1 MKTFEATCRIV
12 TPLFMGGASQQP
24 ELRTQS
30 INGVL
35 RWWFRVAGGSLEDE
49 KRIFGWAGETS
60 NQGLVRIRIEKE
72 QIDIMEQMEEN
83 KKIAIAILNFLKEE
97 QNKLEKEIEL
107 REQEGKIKEKNRL
120 LKMKNKIEKEIEQV
134 QESIEKLDL
143 TKNNWEKF
151 SESENL
157 LKESENLFKEIQKF
171 IFLLEGCG
179 YLGFS
184 LMRNNRDFRAVGL
197 NFNLKISFH
206 PKATDDDIKKFFSAL
221 WLAFNLGNFGSR
233 ARRGFG
239 AIKIEEIREKGG
251 SITNNCYG
259 LNFVPSDDLKNW
271 INNSLDKIRD
281 FIKPNERQE
290 IPYLFKDF
298 EIYQIQKDNF
308 NHWKNWIKEVQEG
321 RQGSYLKNSW
331 SGNSIN
337 NWLELLGFMGF
348 LLMAYRSYR
357 KPDYDVAKNILLGGQ
372 VSDPTF
378 ERAIFGL
385 PLNFYFS
392 SINKRDMVHLKL
404 GNETLRRASP
414 LMIKIIQT
422 GTKQDEISYEGLF
435 IIMKST
441 FMPANARL
449 VFSNERVNLPSKN
462 IWKALDEFLS
472 TLQNNNLIRRI
483 YP

>member
-1 MKTFEATCRIV
+1 MRTFEATCKIV
-12 TPLFMGGASQQP
+12 TPLFMGGASQQA

-60 NQGLVRIRIEKE
+60 NQGLVRI
-72 QIDIMEQMEEN
+72 
-83 KKIAIAILNFLKEE
+83 F
-97 QNKLEKEIEL
+97 
-107 REQEGKIKEKNRL
+107 IKEPTF
-120 LKMKNKIEKEIEQV
+120 QP
-134 QESIEKLDL
+134 QP
-143 TKNNWEKF
+143 
-151 SESENL
+151 
-157 LKESENLFKEIQKF
+157 
-171 IFLLEGCG
+171 FLSRQPGSD

-184 LMRNNRDFRAVGL
+184 LKLTRRLAVPE
-197 NFNLKISFH
+197 NKKFNLKISFH
-206 PKATDDDIKKFFSAL
+206 PKATEDDIKKFFSAL

-239 AIKIEEIREKGG
+239 AIRIEEIREKGG

-259 LNFVPSDDLKNW
+259 LNFVPSGDLESW
-271 INNSLDKIRD
+271 ITYNLNKIKD
-281 FIKPNERQE
+281 FIKPKERQD
-290 IPYLFKDF
+290 IPYLFKNF

-308 NHWKNWIKEVQEG
+308 NNWKNWIKEVQDG
-321 RQGSYLKNSW
+321 RRGNHLKKSW

-337 NWLELLGFMGF
+337 NWFELLDFMGF

-357 KPDYDVAKNILLGGQ
+357 DPDYNNAKNILLGGQ
-372 VSDPTF
+372 VRNSIF

-392 SINKRDMVHLKL
+392 SIRRGDMVHLKL
-404 GNETLRRASP
+404 GNDTLRRASP

-422 GTKQDEISYEGLF
+422 GTNQNEISYEGLF

-449 VFSNERVNLPSKN
+449 MFSKKEVKLPNN
-462 IWKALDEFLS
+462 IWQALDDFISSLE
-472 TLQNNNLIRRI
+472 NKNLIRRI
-483 YP
+483 Y

>member
-1 MKTFEATCRIV
+1 MRTFEATCKIV
-12 TPLFMGGASQQP
+12 TPLFMGGASQQA

-60 NQGLVRIRIEKE
+60 NQGIVRIFVK
-72 QIDIMEQMEEN
+72 
-83 KKIAIAILNFLKEE
+83 NFDSL
-97 QNKLEKEIEL
+97 Q
-107 REQEGKIKEKNRL
+107 
-120 LKMKNKIEKEIEQV
+120 KNKFSKEFDDKGRVRQDRGI
-134 QESIEKLDL
+134 
-143 TKNNWEKF
+143 N
-151 SESENL
+151 
-157 LKESENLFKEIQKF
+157 
-171 IFLLEGCG
+171 

-184 LMRNNRDFRAVGL
+184 LDQRFNINQTNRIQREYLKENQTFD
-197 NFNLKISFH
+197 LKISFH
-206 PKATDDDIKKFFSAL
+206 PKATDDDVKKFFCAL

-239 AIKIEEIREKGG
+239 SIKIEEIKEKG
-251 SITNNCYG
+251 SPITNNCYG
-259 LNFVPSDDLKNW
+259 LNFVPNGDLENW
-271 INNSLDKIRD
+271 ITDNLKKIIKD
-281 FIKPNERQE
+281 FIKPNERQD
-290 IPYLFKDF
+290 IPYLFKNF
-298 EIYQIQKDNF
+298 EIYQIQKDNVQKNNF
-308 NHWKNWIKEVQEG
+308 NALKMWIEEVQNG
-321 RQGSYLKNSW
+321 RQGNYLKNSW

-337 NWLELLGFMGF
+337 NWFELLDFMGF

-357 KPDYDVAKNILLGGQ
+357 NPDYNVAKNILLGGQ
-372 VSDPTF
+372 VNDPTF

-392 SINKRDMVHLKL
+392 SINKGNMVHLKL

-449 VFSNERVNLPSKN
+449 MFSNKIVNLPNN
-462 IWKALDEFLS
+462 IWQTLDDFISSLE
-472 TLQNNNLIRRI
+472 NKKLIRRI
-483 YP
+483 YKC

>member
-60 NQGLVRIRIEKE
+60 NQGLVRI
-72 QIDIMEQMEEN
+72 
-83 KKIAIAILNFLKEE
+83 F
-97 QNKLEKEIEL
+97 
-107 REQEGKIKEKNRL
+107 IKEPTF
-120 LKMKNKIEKEIEQV
+120 QP
-134 QESIEKLDL
+134 QPFPSGQPGSD
-143 TKNNWEKF
+143 
-151 SESENL
+151 
-157 LKESENLFKEIQKF
+157 
-171 IFLLEGCG
+171 

-184 LMRNNRDFRAVGL
+184 LKLTRRLAVPE
-197 NFNLKISFH
+197 NETFHLKISFH

-239 AIKIEEIREKGG
+239 AIRIEEIREKGA

-259 LNFVPSDDLKNW
+259 LNFVPSGDLKNW

-331 SGNSIN
+331 SGKSIN

-414 LMIKIIQT
+414 LMIKIIQI

-449 VFSNERVNLPSKN
+449 VFSNKEVNLPNN
-462 IWKALDEFLS
+462 IWQALDDFIS
-472 TLQNNNLIRRI
+472 TLQNNNLIRR
-483 YP
+483 

>member
-60 NQGLVRIRIEKE
+60 NQGLVRIFVKE
-72 QIDIMEQMEEN
+72 PTFQTQPFPSRQPGFN
-83 KKIAIAILNFLKEE
+83 
-97 QNKLEKEIEL
+97 
-107 REQEGKIKEKNRL
+107 
-120 LKMKNKIEKEIEQV
+120 
-134 QESIEKLDL
+134 
-143 TKNNWEKF
+143 
-151 SESENL
+151 
-157 LKESENLFKEIQKF
+157 
-171 IFLLEGCG
+171 

-184 LMRNNRDFRAVGL
+184 LKLTSRHAIPENRTFD
-197 NFNLKISFH
+197 LKISFH

-239 AIKIEEIREKGG
+239 AIRIEEIREKGS
-251 SITNNCYG
+251 SITNNCYD
-259 LNFVPSDDLKNW
+259 LNFTPSDDLKSW
-271 INNSLDKIRD
+271 INCNLNKIKD
-281 FIKPNERQE
+281 FIKPNDRQD

-308 NHWKNWIKEVQEG
+308 NALGDWIKEVQKG
-321 RQGSYLKNSW
+321 RKGRYLKNSW

-337 NWLELLGFMGF
+337 NWFDLLDFMGF
-348 LLMAYRSYR
+348 LLMAHRSYR
-357 KPDYDVAKNILLGGQ
+357 GPDYNDAKNILLSGQ
-372 VSDPTF
+372 VSNPTF

-392 SINKRDMVHLKL
+392 SIRRGDMVHLKL

-422 GTKQDEISYEGLF
+422 GTNQNETRHEGLF

-449 VFSNERVNLPSKN
+449 VFSNKRVNLSNDN
-462 IWKALDEFLS
+462 IWQALDDFLS
-472 TLQNNNLIRRI
+472 SLQNKNLIRRI
-483 YP
+483 YK

>member
-1 MKTFEATCRIV
+1 MKTFEATCGIV

-60 NQGLVRIRIEKE
+60 NQGLVRIFIKDFDTLQKNKFSKEFDDRGRVKQDRGINYIAFSLDQRFRID
-72 QIDIMEQMEEN
+72 QRD
-83 KKIAIAILNFLKEE
+83 KI
-97 QNKLEKEIEL
+97 Q
-107 REQEGKIKEKNRL
+107 REYIKEN
-120 LKMKNKIEKEIEQV
+120 QTF
-134 QESIEKLDL
+134 D
-143 TKNNWEKF
+143 
-151 SESENL
+151 
-157 LKESENLFKEIQKF
+157 
-171 IFLLEGCG
+171 
-179 YLGFS
+179 
-184 LMRNNRDFRAVGL
+184 
-197 NFNLKISFH
+197 LKISFH

-239 AIKIEEIREKGG
+239 AIKIEEIKENRT
-251 SITNNCYG
+251 SITNNCYD
-259 LNFVPSDDLKNW
+259 LNFTPSDDLKSW
-271 INNSLDKIRD
+271 INYNLDKIKD
-281 FIKPNERQE
+281 FIKPNDRQD
-290 IPYLFKDF
+290 IPYLFKNF
-298 EIYQIQKDNF
+298 EIYQIRKNNF
-308 NHWKNWIKEVQEG
+308 NHWKDWIKEVQEERKG
-321 RQGSYLKNSW
+321 RYLKNSW
-331 SGNSIN
+331 GGNSIN
-337 NWLELLGFMGF
+337 NWFELLNFMGF

-357 KPDYDVAKNILLGGQ
+357 DPDYNVAKSILQGRQ
-372 VSDPTF
+372 VSNATF

-392 SINKRDMVHLKL
+392 SINKGDMVHLKL
-404 GNETLRRASP
+404 ENETLRRASP

-422 GTKQDEISYEGLF
+422 GTKQDKISYEGLF
-435 IIMKST
+435 IIMKSA

>member
-1 MKTFEATCRIV
+1 MRTFKATCKIV
-12 TPLFMGGASQQP
+12 TPLFMGGASQQA

-49 KRIFGWAGETS
+49 KRIFGWVGEAS
-60 NQGLVRIRIEKE
+60 NQGVVRIFVKDFDTL
-72 QIDIMEQMEEN
+72 Q
-83 KKIAIAILNFLKEE
+83 
-97 QNKLEKEIEL
+97 
-107 REQEGKIKEKNRL
+107 
-120 LKMKNKIEKEIEQV
+120 KNKFSKEF
-134 QESIEKLDL
+134 DD
-143 TKNNWEKF
+143 
-151 SESENL
+151 SERVRQDKGINY
-157 LKESENLFKEIQKF
+157 I
-171 IFLLEGCG
+171 
-179 YLGFS
+179 GFS
-184 LMRNNRDFRAVGL
+184 LDQRFKTDQQDKIQREYIKENQT
-197 NFNLKISFH
+197 FNLKISFH

-221 WLAFNLGNFGSR
+221 WLAFNFGNFGSR

-239 AIKIEEIREKGG
+239 AIKIEEIREKGS
-251 SITNNCYG
+251 SITNNCYD
-259 LNFVPSDDLKNW
+259 LNFTPSDDLKSW
-271 INNSLDKIRD
+271 INCNLNKIKD
-281 FIKPNERQE
+281 FIKPNDRQD

-308 NHWKNWIKEVQEG
+308 NALGDWIKEVQKG
-321 RQGSYLKNSW
+321 RKGRYLKNSW

-337 NWLELLGFMGF
+337 NWFELLDFMGF

-357 KPDYDVAKNILLGGQ
+357 KPDYDVAKNILQGGQ
-372 VSDPTF
+372 VSNATF

-392 SINKRDMVHLKL
+392 SIRRGDMVHLKL

-422 GTKQDEISYEGLF
+422 GTNQNETRHEGLF

-449 VFSNERVNLPSKN
+449 VFSNKRVNLSNDN
-462 IWKALDEFLS
+462 IWQALDDFLS
-472 TLQNNNLIRRI
+472 SLQNKNLIRRI
-483 YP
+483 YK

>member
-1 MKTFEATCRIV
+1 MRTFDATCRIV
-12 TPLFMGGASQQP
+12 TPLFMGGAFQQA

-60 NQGLVRIRIEKE
+60 NQGLVRIFVKDFDTLQKNKFSKE
-72 QIDIMEQMEEN
+72 FDN
-83 KKIAIAILNFLKEE
+83 RGRVR
-97 QNKLEKEIEL
+97 QNKGI
-107 REQEGKIKEKNRL
+107 N
-120 LKMKNKIEKEIEQV
+120 
-134 QESIEKLDL
+134 
-143 TKNNWEKF
+143 
-151 SESENL
+151 
-157 LKESENLFKEIQKF
+157 
-171 IFLLEGCG
+171 

-184 LMRNNRDFRAVGL
+184 LDQR
-197 NFNLKISFH
+197 FNINQTDKIQREYLRENQTFALKISFH

-239 AIKIEEIREKGG
+239 AIKIERIEENRNN
-251 SITNNCYG
+251 ITHNCYG
-259 LNFVPSDDLKNW
+259 LNFVPSGDIENW
-271 INNSLDKIRD
+271 INDNLDKIKN
-281 FIKPNERQE
+281 FIKPKERQDL
-290 IPYLFKDF
+290 PYLFKDF

-308 NHWKNWIKEVQEG
+308 NRWKKWIKEVQKK
-321 RQGSYLKNSW
+321 RQGRFLKKSW

-337 NWLELLGFMGF
+337 NWFELLDFMGF

-357 KPDYDVAKNILLGGQ
+357 DPDYNAAKNILLGGQ
-372 VSDPTF
+372 ISNPTF

-392 SINKRDMVHLKL
+392 SINKGNMVHLKL
-404 GNETLRRASP
+404 GNETLRRGSP
-414 LMIKIIQT
+414 LMIKIMQT

-441 FMPANARL
+441 FMLANTRL
-449 VFSNERVNLPSKN
+449 EFSNKEVNLPNN
-462 IWKALDEFLS
+462 IWQALDDFISSLE
-472 TLQNNNLIRRI
+472 NEELIRRI
-483 YP
+483 YKC